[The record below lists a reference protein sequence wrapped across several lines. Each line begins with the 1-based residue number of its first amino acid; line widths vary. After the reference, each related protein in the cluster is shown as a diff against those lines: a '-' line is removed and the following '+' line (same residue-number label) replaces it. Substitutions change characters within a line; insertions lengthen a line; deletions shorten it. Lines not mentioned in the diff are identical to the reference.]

1 MFRQAEQT
9 PGNGVMRP
17 ASAGWFLVLTRVPG
31 PLPSSSPPRAAQLLR
46 DGETAPS
53 RVTPLS
59 RSPQSPLSRLG
70 SELGF
75 SSLSGSVVV
84 ESSNGRRRSAY

>member
-46 DGETAPS
+46 DGETAPAL
-53 RVTPLS
+53 RP
-59 RSPQSPLSRLG
+59 G
-70 SELGF
+70 
-75 SSLSGSVVV
+75 
-84 ESSNGRRRSAY
+84 